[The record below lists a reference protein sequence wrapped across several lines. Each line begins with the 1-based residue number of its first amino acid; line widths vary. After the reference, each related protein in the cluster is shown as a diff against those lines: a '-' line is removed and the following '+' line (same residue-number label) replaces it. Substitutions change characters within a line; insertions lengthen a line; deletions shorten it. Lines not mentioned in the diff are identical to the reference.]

1 MIIIYLLMK
10 KFIFTDRQTIIILVV
25 LAIMSL
31 SSVLSYLY
39 FAKKQKA
46 ANETSPNTEVLAV
59 QKREILAEPPENLT
73 TLNILL
79 LGYGGAGHQGGYL
92 TDTIQVIHF
101 NFETRLIKLISIPR
115 DLWVSL
121 PNNQQAKINQAFTLG
136 KNPNEHVASGG
147 EVSKQMTSLITGLP
161 IDYFVAIDFVGFQ
174 RAIGEDLG
182 GIKVNVP
189 ETLEDAWY
197 PIQGEEL
204 NTCGMTPEK
213 VAELTAAS
221 SGFELE
227 RQFECRYEYLYFEQG
242 VNHMEGGDALK
253 YVRSRHGSSAGDF
266 SRSLRQQ
273 AVLKGIRDKLL
284 SLEAFDQALQFFET
298 ISENIT
304 TDLNLEAVRYLVPAI
319 KDATGYE
326 VKSVILS
333 TENVLVSARSSSG
346 QSILIPRAGIDQWQE
361 IRKFIEK

>member
-1 MIIIYLLMK
+1 MIIIYPVK
-10 KFIFTDRQTIIILVV
+10 KFFFTDRLTIIVLVT
-25 LAIMSL
+25 LAIISL

-39 FAKKQKA
+39 FAEKQRST
-46 ANETSPNTEVLAV
+46 NEVSPNTEVLAV

-79 LGYGGAGHQGGYL
+79 LGYGGPGHQGGYL
-92 TDTIQVIHF
+92 TDVIQVAHF
-101 NFETRLIKLISIPR
+101 NFETKLIKLISIPR

-121 PNNQQAKINQAFTLG
+121 PNGKQAKINQAFTLG
-136 KNPNEHVASGG
+136 ENSNDYVASGG

-189 ETLEDAWY
+189 ETLEDTWY
-197 PIQGEEL
+197 PIKGEEL
-204 NTCGMTPEK
+204 NTCDMTPEK
-213 VAELTAAS
+213 VAELTATS

-227 RQFECRYEYLYFEQG
+227 SQFECRYEHLYFEQG

-284 SLEAFDQALQFFET
+284 SLEAFDQAPQFFET

-304 TDLNLEAVRYLVPAI
+304 TDLNLEAVKYLIPAI
-319 KDATGYE
+319 KDATKYE
-326 VKSVILS
+326 IRSVILS
-333 TENVLVSARSSSG
+333 TDNTLVTARSSNG
-346 QSILIPRAGIDQWQE
+346 QSILVPQAGIDQWQE
-361 IRKFIEK
+361 IREFIEQP

>member
-1 MIIIYLLMK
+1 MK
-10 KFIFTDRQTIIILVV
+10 KFIFTNQTTVIALVA

-31 SSVLSYLY
+31 SSILSYLY
-39 FAKKQKA
+39 FAEKQRA

-59 QKREILAEPPENLT
+59 QKREILSEPPEDLT

-92 TDTIQVIHF
+92 TDVIQIVHF
-101 NFETRLIKLISIPR
+101 NFETKLIKLISIPR

-121 PNNQQAKINQAFTLG
+121 PNGKQAKVNQAFTLG
-136 KNPNEHVASGG
+136 SNPNEYVASGG
-147 EVSKQMTSLITGLP
+147 EVSQQMISLITGLP
-161 IDYFVAIDFVGFQ
+161 IDYFVAASFVDFQ

-182 GIKVNVP
+182 GIEVNVP
-189 ETLEDAWY
+189 ETLKDPWY

-213 VAELTAAS
+213 VAELTATY

-227 RQFECRYEYLYFEQG
+227 SQFECRYEHLYFEQG
-242 VNHMEGGDALK
+242 INHMEGGDALK
-253 YVRSRHGSSAGDF
+253 YVRSRHGSTAGDF
-266 SRSLRQQ
+266 SRSFRQQ

-284 SLEAFDQALQFFET
+284 SLEAFDQAPQFFET

-304 TDLNLEAVRYLVPAI
+304 TDLNLEVVKYLIPAI
-319 KDATGYE
+319 KDATQYE

-333 TENVLVSARSSSG
+333 TDNVLTTARSSTG
-346 QSILIPRAGIDQWQE
+346 QSILVPQAGADQWQAVQD
-361 IRKFIEK
+361 FIEQ